1 MDHGLH
7 DFLVHDGA
15 LIDARLERLV
25 SWVSPVFRLLRIQD
39 PTVQGSLVLCAIAAF
54 LWVVVR
60 RFSRVGYRINAPVGM
75 VVEAAALGSVLILLA
90 ATLPAWIAFRQA
102 SIQQAVVAFF
112 QS

>member
-15 LIDARLERLV
+15 LIDARFERVV
-25 SWVSPVFRLLRIQD
+25 SWVSPLFGALGIRD
-39 PTVQGSLVLCAIAAF
+39 PATQGGFILCGMAVF
-54 LWVVVR
+54 LWFVVR
-60 RFSRVGYRINAPVGM
+60 RFSRVGYRINASVGM

-90 ATLPAWIAFRQA
+90 AILPAWIAFRQA

-112 QS
+112 RS